1 MMTNPLLQSPEG
13 SGVLVA
19 TGNRGKFLEI
29 TRLVA
34 GLNVSFRSL
43 ADFPELTLPEEG
55 EDYEENAVA
64 KARAAALGSGW
75 IAIADD
81 SGIEVEWLNNGP
93 GPLSARYG
101 GLGLDDSGRIAKLL
115 DALKDVPAK
124 KRSARFVC
132 VAALFTPDG
141 LTTVRRGE
149 CYGRILESP
158 RGEGGFG
165 YDPIFVPE
173 GYTESM
179 AELTME
185 IKNQISHR
193 SRAFRALQR
202 PLRDLIRGRLEVLE
216 QEQSKA

>member
-1 MMTNPLLQSPEG
+1 MMMTNSILRCADG
-13 SGVLVA
+13 RGVLVA

-34 GLNVSFRSL
+34 DLNISFRSL

-55 EDYEENAVA
+55 EDYAQNAVA

-81 SGIEVEWLNNGP
+81 SGLEVAFLNNGP

-101 GLGLDDSGRIAKLL
+101 GRGLDDSERVKKLL
-115 DALKDVPAK
+115 DALEGVPAG

-132 VAALFTPDG
+132 VAALFTPEG
-141 LTTVRRGE
+141 RTMLRRGE
-149 CYGRILESP
+149 CHGRILERPS
-158 RGEGGFG
+158 GDGGFG
-165 YDPIFVPE
+165 YDPIFVPD
-173 GYTESM
+173 GYCESM

-185 IKNQISHR
+185 IKNRISHR
-193 SRAFRALQR
+193 ARAFRALVR
-202 PLRDLIRGRLEVLE
+202 PLRDLIRGPLEVLE
-216 QEQSKA
+216 QE